1 MIPICLTVLVM
12 LGCSETKNDICT
24 GWQPIT
30 PTEET
35 AKYLEASD
43 RQTLERLIAHFEY
56 GLSLNCW

>member
-1 MIPICLTVLVM
+1 M